1 MKTKWAVVLVGL
13 FAFALSGSRVQAQ
26 DSSLDP
32 PVFIGNPTLCPDS
45 TCTPFFNNET
55 VAISNEALTVWDQ
68 GASSK
73 TLGGPFLLIVAIPN
87 QVKGSAPGITS
98 VIAGPGVTGTPTG
111 QLGGPDIFTGT
122 WNTSTGYVPT
132 QLTSGNS
139 YPLVLPGP
147 PPPATPAPF
156 KGDGSQSFANFS
168 GWDAHLGITA
178 TTYALFVYEINANLG
193 QSQYVTV
200 DFSGGGL
207 PIGTFAFV
215 YGCQEGQPTNVL
227 CSPNGN
233 IFSTPF
239 THTGIVT
246 TTVPEPGSL
255 ALLVSGLMGLGG
267 FLRRR
272 QSLS

>member
-13 FAFALSGSRVQAQ
+13 FAFALSASRVQAQ

-32 PVFIGNPTLCPDS
+32 PVFIGNPTTCPDS
-45 TCTPFFNNET
+45 TCAPFFNNET

-68 GASSK
+68 GAASK
-73 TLGGPFLLIVAIPN
+73 TLGGPFVLIVAIPN
-87 QVKGSAPGITS
+87 QVKGSAPGISS

-122 WNTSTGYVPT
+122 WKPATGYVPT
-132 QLTSGNS
+132 QLTSGNA
-139 YPLVLPGP
+139 YPLVFP
-147 PPPATPAPF
+147 TF
-156 KGDGSQSFANFS
+156 NGDGSQNFS
-168 GWDAHLGITA
+168 NFTGWDAHLGITA
-178 TTYALFVYEINANLG
+178 TTYALFAYTINANLG

-200 DFSGGGL
+200 DFSGAGL
-207 PIGTFAFV
+207 PVGTFAFV
-215 YGCQEGQPTNVL
+215 YGCQEGQSTAAL

-272 QSLS
+272 QSLN